1 MAMTLAANV
10 KIAAVFLCITLFARV
25 QSYRL
30 TLNNEKQNDDEAASR
45 VHFYDDA
52 KYEKFR

>member
-10 KIAAVFLCITLFARV
+10 EIAAVSLCITLFARI

-30 TLNNEKQNDDEAASR
+30 IPNNEKQNDDEAASR
-45 VHFYDDA
+45 AHFYGDA
-52 KYEKFR
+52 KY